1 MPGNRCRDSQTCVST
16 TTTRAVAPTSC
27 ISGGTVFNRKKVIA
41 EPKSRRNAGSK
52 ASSAFRGAG
61 FMTVQQ
67 GIAVR
72 VCADKRNGEV
82 TPTDFCG
89 HTAMSYSLPVI
100 RHGIRIWYESLHV
113 SRTRNSGGSDDLP
126 LSSLSRGDHVHGGLR
141 IEIDGRLVPHLG
153 YWNADDACFG
163 SWLLELR
170 GVADAFSETTAQY
183 AYDEGEQGQPSFVFE
198 RAGNSGFF
206 SIADS
211 QLSDGQADPE
221 WQRVEFEVDEFLS
234 QDSLLQHS
242 FVAALREAAPASA
255 EDWIRAHEGVSRG
268 F

>member
-1 MPGNRCRDSQTCVST
+1 MTKPGVLT
-16 TTTRAVAPTSC
+16 TLRLLFAKIRFT
-27 ISGGTVFNRKKVIA
+27 
-41 EPKSRRNAGSK
+41 E
-52 ASSAFRGAG
+52 
-61 FMTVQQ
+61 
-67 GIAVR
+67 
-72 VCADKRNGEV
+72 RNGDV

-100 RHGIRIWYESLHV
+100 RHGIRIWYENLHV
-113 SRTRNSGGSDDLP
+113 SRTRDSGGSDDLP

-141 IEIDGRLVPHLG
+141 IEIGGRLVPHLG
-153 YWNADDACFG
+153 YWNADDVCFG

-183 AYDEGEQGQPSFVFE
+183 AYDEGEQGQPAFVFE

-211 QLSDGQADPE
+211 QLSDGHADPE

-234 QDSLLQHS
+234 QYSLLQHS
-242 FVAALREAAPASA
+242 FVTALRKEAPASA
-255 EDWIRAHEGVSRG
+255 EDWIRTHEGVSRG